1 MANERSAKNAN
12 ESNLTEENKEVSQNE
27 EDNRMQSDKRC
38 GDELL
43 ETCKEKQLLEVKIFF

>member
-1 MANERSAKNAN
+1 LANERSAKNAN
-12 ESNLTEENKEVSQNE
+12 ESNSSEENKEVSANE
-27 EDNRMQSDKRC
+27 EDNCVQLDKRC

>member
-1 MANERSAKNAN
+1 LANERSAKNAN